1 MSRRKLIIMCASLL
15 FMLGLLLT
23 PGLFSATAHAKPLDP
38 PRICPKVIGKGDGDA
53 PGSTNGPVH
62 KLQNDL
68 NKWYEWYSS
77 SAGVKY
83 YQQQHADHPDFSKD
97 FKLTVDGD
105 FGPKTEQAV
114 KDYQSLHKDRNGA
127 QLAKDGIVGTL
138 TWGALGECHS

>member
-1 MSRRKLIIMCASLL
+1 MSRKKLLILGTGLL
-15 FMLGLLLT
+15 FMLGILLV

-38 PRICPKVIGKGDGDA
+38 PRICPPTIGNGDA
-53 PGSTNGPVH
+53 DDSENGPVH

-77 SAGVKY
+77 GDGKDYYSAKKTS
-83 YQQQHADHPDFSKD
+83 HPDFSKD
-97 FKLTVDGD
+97 FKLTVDGV

-127 QLAKDGIVGTL
+127 QLDKDGIVGTL
-138 TWGALGECHS
+138 TWGSIGECHS

>member
-1 MSRRKLIIMCASLL
+1 MSRKKLLVLSTSLL
-15 FMLGLLLT
+15 FMLGILLA

-38 PRICPKVIGKGDGDA
+38 PRICPKMIGNGDA
-53 PGSTNGPVH
+53 DDSKSGPVH

-77 SAGVKY
+77 SAGEKY
-83 YQQQHADHPDFSKD
+83 YKQQHAKHPDFSGD
-97 FKLTVDGD
+97 FKLTPDGI

-114 KDYQSLHKDRNGA
+114 KDYQSVHKDRNGA
-127 QLAKDGIVGTL
+127 QLEQDGIVGTL